1 MDDAAPSR
9 GGEGGGGTGTATG
22 RESRTYSLAVVL
34 EQEKD
39 GMWHAYC
46 PTLLDYGAAT
56 WAATRE
62 EALGHIREVAG
73 MVVARLAEEGA
84 PVPAATA
91 DDVPAAGER
100 VEIVVTVDVP
110 VPSGTPPA

>member
-1 MDDAAPSR
+1 VSQEP
-9 GGEGGGGTGTATG
+9 
-22 RESRTYSLAVVL
+22 RTYSLAVVL
-34 EQEKD
+34 EPRDD

-62 EALGHIREVAG
+62 EALGHIREVVG

-84 PVPAATA
+84 PVPAAA
-91 DDVPAAGER
+91 AGDVPAAGER
-100 VEIVVTVDVP
+100 VEVVVTVGVP
-110 VPSGTPPA
+110 IPDGTPPA

>member
-1 MDDAAPSR
+1 
-9 GGEGGGGTGTATG
+9 
-22 RESRTYSLAVVL
+22 
-34 EQEKD
+34 
-39 GMWHAYC
+39 MWHAYC

-84 PVPAATA
+84 PVPDAAA
-91 DDVPAAGER
+91 GDVPAAGER
-100 VEIVVTVDVP
+100 VEVVATIDAP
-110 VPSGTPPA
+110 VPEGTPPA

>member
-9 GGEGGGGTGTATG
+9 GGEGGGGTGQ
-22 RESRTYSLAVVL
+22 EPRTYDLTIVL
-34 EQEKD
+34 EPGD
-39 GMWHAYC
+39 GGMWHAYC

-73 MVVARLAEEGA
+73 MVVARMAEDGV
-84 PVPAATA
+84 PVPTA
-91 DDVPAAGER
+91 PADQEQGPAAGVGEL
-100 VEIVVTVDVP
+100 VVITVGAPAPDVP
-110 VPSGTPPA
+110 PPA